1 MLRGERACLPGDGL
15 ALAKSALS
23 LALAESGLV
32 VAPARFDDH
41 YTDLACVAP
50 ARIEGMTDARVPKV
64 TFLGKPG
71 CHLCEDAEPVV
82 RAVAARRGAELT
94 VLSILDDE
102 ALQRQY
108 GELIPVVLVDGVQHS
123 QWFVEAERLDA
134 AVVAAASAQA

>member
-1 MLRGERACLPGDGL
+1 M
-15 ALAKSALS
+15 
-23 LALAESGLV
+23 
-32 VAPARFDDH
+32 
-41 YTDLACVAP
+41 
-50 ARIEGMTDARVPKV
+50 
-64 TFLGKPG
+64 
-71 CHLCEDAEPVV
+71 